1 MNTPL
6 TRVPPLASKKW
17 AWWPILSGAYRA
29 SCAATARIP
38 LPPPAQATRITAPH
52 PVEIPHGIDSPVGRV
67 YELDGQ
73 VLLLGIGHSSDTTIH
88 LAELLAGV
96 CYRRPKSVLVRQGE
110 QIVRVDYGENDH
122 CCQNFAL
129 ADGWLD
135 AKGLQRRG
143 MVGHAGARL
152 VRSRDIVETVV
163 ERLRAEETTFLHPY
177 GVDEE
182 CDEARASI
190 PS

>member
-1 MNTPL
+1 M
-6 TRVPPLASKKW
+6 
-17 AWWPILSGAYRA
+17 
-29 SCAATARIP
+29 
-38 LPPPAQATRITAPH
+38 
-52 PVEIPHGIDSPVGRV
+52 
-67 YELDGQ
+67 
-73 VLLLGIGHSSDTTIH
+73 LLLGIGHSSDTTIH

-110 QIVRVDYGENDH
+110 QIVRVDYGNDH

-143 MVGHAGARL
+143 VVGHAGARL

>member
-1 MNTPL
+1 M
-6 TRVPPLASKKW
+6 
-17 AWWPILSGAYRA
+17 
-29 SCAATARIP
+29 
-38 LPPPAQATRITAPH
+38 LPPPP
-52 PVEIPHGIDSPVGRV
+52 
-67 YELDGQ
+67 
-73 VLLLGIGHSSDTTIH
+73 
-88 LAELLAGV
+88 
-96 CYRRPKSVLVRQGE
+96 SVLVRQGE

-143 MVGHAGARL
+143 VVGHAGARWS
-152 VRSRDIVETVV
+152 RSRDIVETVV

-182 CDEARASI
+182 CTAKRGPVFLLIAKSSYNSTK
-190 PS
+190 PSNT